1 MHRSHSNGRPH
12 QRCVIVLVVAWTLGA
27 AVTLMLYAVGLRSL
41 SPEVLAAIA
50 VASGAIGLLAITPG
64 FLIERQGLDQRDP
77 ASLSVGIFSAVLIRL
92 FSTVALMAF
101 GGYQM
106 RSMQEVIAGWIIAW
120 YVYLTAVE
128 VVTLASSLTQQHRGR
143 QSRQEAAR
151 TSTQ

>member
-1 MHRSHSNGRPH
+1 MRRPDSNDRPH
-12 QRCVIVLVVAWTLGA
+12 QRCALALLVAWTLGA
-27 AVTLMLYAVGLRSL
+27 VATAILYSAGLRSL
-41 SPEVLAAIA
+41 SPVVLTSI
-50 VASGAIGLLAITPG
+50 VFASGAIGLLAITPG

-77 ASLSVGIFSAVLIRL
+77 ASLSVGIFAALLIRL

-128 VVTLASSLTQQHRGR
+128 VVTLATNLTRQNRRR
-143 QSRQEAAR
+143 QSRHQAAG
-151 TSTQ
+151 TSVQ